1 MSQVEEE
8 LYEDDMRDLTLEEI
22 DDEQFAVLNG
32 ENNNNT

>member
-22 DDEQFAVLNG
+22 DDEHFAVLNG

>member
-22 DDEQFAVLNG
+22 DDEHFAVLNG
-32 ENNNNT
+32 EINNNT